1 MKLKISA
8 IIITKDEEHS
18 IRECLQSISWVDE
31 IIVVDSGSKDQTLKI
46 CKEFRAKIFTKSWQ
60 GFGPQKNEG
69 IKHAKHK
76 WILSIDADEII
87 TPELKK
93 EIIAITKSNNPSE
106 AYSICRRSFYCGRL
120 IKFSGWQ
127 SDFVVRFFQKKFCK
141 FSDDLVHEK
150 VLVNGVT
157 LKTKSYMIHNAFE
170 NFEEVIKKINVY
182 SSLSASMFYKKNRK
196 SSLKKAILHAFWS
209 FIKTY
214 IFKLGFLDGKYGF
227 MLSISNAEGTYYRYI
242 KLMMLHSKS
251 ND

>member
-1 MKLKISA
+1 MKISA

-18 IRECLQSISWVDE
+18 IRECLQSISWIDE
-31 IIVVDSGSKDQTLKI
+31 IIIVDSGSKDQTLKI
-46 CKEFRAKIFTKSWQ
+46 CKEFRVKIYTKSWQ
-60 GFGPQKNEG
+60 GFGPQKNEAL
-69 IKHAKHK
+69 KHAKHK

-141 FSDDLVHEK
+141 FSNDLVHEK

-182 SSLSASMFYKKNRK
+182 SSLSASMFYKKNKK
-196 SSLKKAILHAFWS
+196 SSLKKAIFHAFWS

-214 IFKLGFLDGKYGF
+214 IIKLGFLDGKYGL